1 VIRVVKRGLS
11 SVVPWAGAE
20 DDPWLGSR
28 RLVPVRPHIRRWL
41 RTQVKGP
48 ILEIG
53 PGLRPTVPIHGSHF
67 IDRSEHVLDLLRAR
81 GASVSVAAGTLP
93 FANEYLGA
101 VVAFEVFEHVED
113 DDALFGEVA
122 RALRPGGLLLMS
134 VPIRASM
141 WVPLDDACGHVRR
154 YEPEDLFAKAKS
166 FGFEIR
172 GYGWST
178 APPLVLSNLQARV
191 LHAGR
196 PIATTLV
203 QNLVFPF
210 VAAWDGRFG
219 RLEWTPPDVPVPS
232 AAEHIV
238 LWLVRT
244 GTPAE

>member
-1 VIRVVKRGLS
+1 MVKRGLS

-20 DDPWLGSR
+20 DDPWLGSDR
-28 RLVPVRPHIRRWL
+28 VVPVRPHIRRWL
-41 RTQVKGP
+41 EAQVEGP

-53 PGLRPTVPIHGSHF
+53 PGLRPTAPVAGSHF
-67 IDRSEHVLDLLRAR
+67 IDRSEHVLRLLRAR
-81 GASVSVAAGTLP
+81 GATVSVAASTLP
-93 FANEYLGA
+93 FPDDHLGA
-101 VVAFEVFEHVED
+101 AVAFEVFEHVQD
-113 DDALFGEVA
+113 DDALFAEVV
-122 RALRPGGLLLMS
+122 RSLRPGGLLLMS

-154 YEPEDLFAKAKS
+154 YEPEDLFAKVKS
-166 FGFEIR
+166 FGYEVR
-172 GYGWST
+172 GYGWSS
-178 APPLVLSNLQARV
+178 APPLILSNVQAKV

-219 RLEWTPPDVPVPS
+219 RLAWTPPDVPVPS
-232 AAEHIV
+232 AAEHLV

-244 GTPAE
+244 GPPSQR